1 MSRPHALV
9 VGASIAGPMTAYWLS
24 RAGFKVTII
33 ERFPTF
39 RSGGQNIDIRTSGVT
54 IMGKIPGME
63 ASVRAKTTTQDTI
76 HFVNSKGKSYATM
89 KQSGDPK
96 KQTLLS
102 EYEIFRDDLSKILFD
117 LTEEN
122 PNVEYVFGEQV
133 SAIHQDFEK
142 GRATVEFQEGKL
154 PTGEYDL
161 VVACDGAT
169 SRTRAMGLDRNVKEH
184 VHPLNM
190 WAAYASVEK
199 DYLNGT

>member
-1 MSRPHALV
+1 MSSPHALV
-9 VGASIAGPMTAYWLS
+9 VGASVAGPMTAYWLA

-76 HFVNSKGKSYATM
+76 HFVNSKGRPYATM

-96 KQTLLS
+96 QQTLLS
-102 EYEIFRDDLSKILFD
+102 EYEIFRDDLSRILFD
-117 LTEEN
+117 LTKDN
-122 PNVEYVFGEQV
+122 PDVEYVFGEQV
-133 SAIHQDFEK
+133 SAIHHDFEK
-142 GRATVEFQEGKL
+142 EKATVEFKEGKL
-154 PTGEYDL
+154 PTGVYDL

-169 SRTRAMGLDRNVKEH
+169 SRTRAMGFDSSVREH
-184 VHPLNM
+184 VHPINM
-190 WAAYASVEK
+190 WAAYASIEK
-199 DYLNGT
+199 DYLHGM